1 MEEVFGSSGGVGVF
15 TDGSAT
21 DGSATVGAFTVGSVT
36 VGAATVG
43 AVLDVF
49 PEEADVSVSSEEVE
63 PVLEPAL
70 EPVFELVFESVFGVV
85 VCGVGISLPLSS

>member
-49 PEEADVSVSSEEVE
+49 PEEAEVSVSSEEVE
-63 PVLEPAL
+63 PV
-70 EPVFELVFESVFGVV
+70 FEFIFESVFGVV

>member
-1 MEEVFGSSGGVGVF
+1 MPELFNWKKSLAHPV
-15 TDGSAT
+15 A
-21 DGSATVGAFTVGSVT
+21 SVSLPMALT

-49 PEEADVSVSSEEVE
+49 PEEAEASVSSEEVE

-70 EPVFELVFESVFGVV
+70 EPVLELVFESVFGVV